1 MPAARAALK
10 RCVCEEC
17 TVIGGYDKDGAPK
30 GVLMAERSIASHILR
45 VKAERTVDVD
55 AVTTDLS
62 ACAITASVS
71 TITDNLSRL
80 TLATDKLVNIPSNST
95 VCTVELVPGRV
106 AVADDPNRNRSPLT
120 MDTSK
125 PDTIPASKQRCNR
138 RTAKAFVIFDNIES
152 RIQQCFRLLLHSGSI
167 DHVGREL
174 HALRKALHN
183 VSLKTDIII
192 A

>member
-45 VKAERTVDVD
+45 VKAERTVDID

-95 VCTVELVPGRV
+95 VCTV
-106 AVADDPNRNRSPLT
+106 
-120 MDTSK
+120 
-125 PDTIPASKQRCNR
+125 
-138 RTAKAFVIFDNIES
+138 
-152 RIQQCFRLLLHSGSI
+152 
-167 DHVGREL
+167 
-174 HALRKALHN
+174 
-183 VSLKTDIII
+183 
-192 A
+192 